1 MNTPHSFH
9 HAPLHAHPVD
19 RDSLLHEATA
29 LLAAGNRLA
38 MISCHDDD
46 DDTQLRVVYTFTGDT
61 PHHVSELVVSVPGDD
76 PWVPSLAALSYPAGN
91 FEREMRDLYG
101 LRPVNHP
108 QPYRLVR
115 HGHWPRGWYPMR
127 HDAAKIPIFEPDT
140 ESFPFLEVEGPGV
153 YEIAVGPIHAGI
165 IEPGHFRF
173 SVVGESIIRME
184 ARQWYMHR
192 GIEKLFEGRTPR
204 AGIEL
209 AEAIA
214 GDTVI
219 GHSLAYVMAVEAASG
234 TEVSETDRLLR
245 ALLLELERMYNHV
258 TDLGA
263 LANDVGFGVVNS
275 YAGRL
280 RESLLRI
287 NKSVTGHRY
296 LRGALTIGGTMVQL
310 LPNPDDLRRIAQE
323 LEEIVDIT
331 LDHSIV
337 RDRFTGTGTLPA
349 DQALLLG
356 TLGYVARASG
366 SHNDARQDYPFA
378 DLGEAFHVVT
388 ETGGDVLSRYRVRA
402 GEFAVSAATAIDLI
416 RRLGGQKGTGWSTE
430 AAEPGQGLA
439 LVEAARGT
447 ICHRV
452 EIGKRGQLT
461 RLKAVDPS
469 FFNWPALPTALAD
482 TIVPDFPL
490 VNKSFGQSYA
500 GNDL

>member
-1 MNTPHSFH
+1 MNMPNHQHATLRAHS
-9 HAPLHAHPVD
+9 VD
-19 RDSLLHEATA
+19 RDHLFAEATA

-38 MISCHDDD
+38 MISCHDDG
-46 DDTQLRVVYTFTGDT
+46 TELRVVYTFTCDA
-61 PHHVSELVVSVPGDD
+61 PHEVNELIVRVPSDD
-76 PWVPSLAALSYPAGN
+76 PWVPSLAYLSHPAGN

-115 HGHWPRGWYPMR
+115 HGHWPSGWYPMR
-127 HDAAKIPIFEPDT
+127 HNANEVPTFEPDT

-173 SVVGESIIRME
+173 SVVGETIIRME

-192 GIEKLFEGRTPR
+192 GIEKLFEGHTPT

-214 GDTVI
+214 GDTAI

-234 TEVSETDRLLR
+234 TEVSEPDRLLR
-245 ALLLELERMYNHV
+245 ALLLELERMHNHV

-263 LANDVGFGVVNS
+263 LANDAGFGVVNS

-287 NKSVTGHRY
+287 NKSVTGHRF
-296 LRGALTIGGTMVQL
+296 LRGALTIGGTIVKL
-310 LPNPDDLRRIAQE
+310 LPDPDDLGRIADE
-323 LEEIVDIT
+323 VEEIVDIT
-331 LDHSIV
+331 LGHSTV

-366 SHNDARQDYPFA
+366 GSNDARQDHPFA
-378 DLGEAFHVVT
+378 DLGPAFHVVT
-388 ETGGDVLSRYRVRA
+388 ETGGDVLSRYQVRA
-402 GEFAVSAATAIDLI
+402 EEFAVSAAVAIDII
-416 RRLGGQKGTGWSTE
+416 RRLGGNQGTARS
-430 AAEPGQGLA
+430 AKVAKPGQGLA
-439 LVEAARGT
+439 LIEATRGT
-447 ICHRV
+447 LCHRV
-452 EIGKRGQLT
+452 EIGKQGLVT
-461 RLKAVDPS
+461 RLKVVDPS
-469 FFNWPALPTALAD
+469 FFNWPAVPIALAE

-490 VNKSFGQSYA
+490 VNKSFGLSYA

>member
-1 MNTPHSFH
+1 MNALRPHQGTH
-9 HAPLHAHPVD
+9 RVD
-19 RDSLLHEATA
+19 RGDLIQEATA
-29 LLAAGNRLA
+29 ILAAGNRLA
-38 MISCHDDD
+38 MISCRDDGS
-46 DDTQLRVVYTFTGDT
+46 QLRVIYTFAGDT
-61 PHHVSELVVSVPGDD
+61 PHNVSELIVFAPGDD
-76 PWVPSLAALSYPAGN
+76 SWVPSLAALSYPAGN

-101 LRPVNHP
+101 LRPVDHP
-108 QPYRLVR
+108 QPHRLVR

-127 HDAAKIPIFEPDT
+127 HDATEVPVFEPDT
-140 ESFPFLEVEGPGV
+140 ESFPFLEVEGHGV

-165 IEPGHFRF
+165 IDPGHFRF
-173 SVVGESIIRME
+173 SVIGESIIRVE

-192 GIEKLFEGRTPR
+192 GIEKLFEGRTPE

-214 GDTVI
+214 GDTVM
-219 GHSLAYVMAVEAASG
+219 GHSLAYVMAVEAATG
-234 TEVSETDRLLR
+234 TEVSESDRLLR

-258 TDLGA
+258 IDLGA
-263 LANDVGFGVVNS
+263 LANDAGFGVINS

-280 RESLLRI
+280 REILLRI

-296 LRGALTIGGTMVQL
+296 LRGAVTIGGARVQQ
-310 LPNPDDLRRIAQE
+310 LPDPEDIERVARE
-323 LEEIVDIT
+323 LAEIVDIT
-331 LDHSIV
+331 LDHSVV

-349 DQALLLG
+349 DQAIFLG

-366 SHNDARQDYPFA
+366 GHHDARQDHPFA
-378 DLGEAFHVVT
+378 DLGEDFHVVT

-402 GEFAVSAATAIDLI
+402 EEFAVSSAVAIDLI
-416 RRLGGQKGTGWSTE
+416 RRLGKKPGSGLSSE
-430 AAEPGQGLA
+430 AAKPGEGLA

-452 EIGKRGQLT
+452 EIGKRGLVT
-461 RLKAVDPS
+461 RLKVVDPS
-469 FFNWPALPTALAD
+469 FFNWPALPIALAD

>member
-9 HAPLHAHPVD
+9 HAPLHARPVD

-29 LLAAGNRLA
+29 LLDAGNRLA
-38 MISCHDDD
+38 MISCHD
-46 DDTQLRVVYTFTGDT
+46 DDTQLRVVYTFTGDS

-127 HDAAKIPIFEPDT
+127 HDATEIPIFEPDT

-192 GIEKLFEGRTPR
+192 GIEKLFEGRTPG

-234 TEVSETDRLLR
+234 TEVSEPDRLLR

-263 LANDVGFGVVNS
+263 LANDAGFGVVNS

-310 LPNPDDLRRIAQE
+310 LPDPDDLRLIAQE
-323 LEEIVDIT
+323 LEEIVNIT

-337 RDRFTGTGTLPA
+337 RDRFTGTGTLAA

-366 SHNDARQDYPFA
+366 SHNDARRDHPFA

-416 RRLGGQKGTGWSTE
+416 RRLRRQQGTGWSTE

-439 LVEAARGT
+439 LVEATRGT

-452 EIGKRGQLT
+452 EIGKRGLLT
-461 RLKAVDPS
+461 RLKVVDPS
-469 FFNWPALPTALAD
+469 FFNWPALPIALAD